1 MADLLFI
8 FIIVYVLH
16 VKHWGNGCNVP
27 SISTKDYIM
36 VIKIIAC
43 LIVYFFIDHESKC
56 VYRICA
62 WIQTHVQYVCIY
74 MICQGSAQIIMC
86 APHYVHLFVF
96 VCVSVCTCVSFLWHR
111 ADTHSASFPVEASPW
126 CPLTQY
132 LWGWLAEEL
141 NTPS

>member
-16 VKHWGNGCNVP
+16 VKHWGYNVP

-36 VIKIIAC
+36 VIKNYC
-43 LIVYFFIDHESKC
+43 MLNFVIDRECTEYVHGYKHMCNRSAYIWSAKGLRILSC
-56 VYRICA
+56 V
-62 WIQTHVQYVCIY
+62 HP
-74 MICQGSAQIIMC
+74 IMC
-86 APHYVHLFVF
+86 ISLCLCECMYMCVF
-96 VCVSVCTCVSFLWHR
+96 SLTHR